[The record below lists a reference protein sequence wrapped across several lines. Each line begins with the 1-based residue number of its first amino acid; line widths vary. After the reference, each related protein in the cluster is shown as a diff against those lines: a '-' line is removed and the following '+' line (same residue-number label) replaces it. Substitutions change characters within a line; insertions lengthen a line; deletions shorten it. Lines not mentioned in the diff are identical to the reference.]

1 MDTKKLILTLKKV
14 VIRLA
19 ADHFQKND
27 TNLTGLKVKNK
38 TDEKPVETETTVT
51 ERDDRFRANLEA
63 GDRPPHPLTLSFSE
77 ILLAKFIKYLHQD
90 FIKQA
95 HTE

>member
-51 ERDDRFRANLEA
+51 ER
-63 GDRPPHPLTLSFSE
+63 
-77 ILLAKFIKYLHQD
+77 
-90 FIKQA
+90 
-95 HTE
+95 

>member
-1 MDTKKLILTLKKV
+1 MDTKKLILTLRKV

-38 TDEKPVETETTVT
+38 TDEKPVEAETTVT
-51 ERDDRFRANLEA
+51 ERDDRFRANL
-63 GDRPPHPLTLSFSE
+63 RSRRQTTPSVNPQL
-77 ILLAKFIKYLHQD
+77 YRD
-90 FIKQA
+90 FISKIYQIPSSRF
-95 HTE
+95 HKTGPH